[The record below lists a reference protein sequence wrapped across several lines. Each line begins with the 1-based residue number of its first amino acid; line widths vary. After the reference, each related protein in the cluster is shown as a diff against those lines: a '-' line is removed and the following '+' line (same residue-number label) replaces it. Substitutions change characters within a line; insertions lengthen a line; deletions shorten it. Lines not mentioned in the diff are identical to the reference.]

1 MTNDFILINQG
12 TISTLTPVTEGA
24 KDWIDEHI
32 PDDAQWFGRSLV
44 IEWRYVEDIYN
55 GILGDGLTVGG

>member
-1 MTNDFILINQG
+1 MTHDFVLINQG

-24 KDWIDEHI
+24 RDWIDEHI

-55 GILGDGLTVGG
+55 GILGDG